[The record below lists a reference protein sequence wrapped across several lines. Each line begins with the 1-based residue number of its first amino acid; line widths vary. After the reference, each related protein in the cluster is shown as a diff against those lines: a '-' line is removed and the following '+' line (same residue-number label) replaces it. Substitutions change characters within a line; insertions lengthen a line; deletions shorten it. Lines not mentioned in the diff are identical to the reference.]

1 MNEPISIVL
10 ASEAPKHYSTTL
22 RGTRPLDVLK
32 KKGLVNYAVHNFVP
46 GDDNLY
52 ANLENCDLIF
62 AVNNANEAWNA
73 LYAAARDVGKT
84 VILDL
89 DDNLWD
95 VHPFN
100 MAFETMGTYEAKC
113 NEVDTGR
120 VIELWTHGSEGFN
133 LNKNRRNIHAIE
145 ETVNLANAMTTTTER
160 LATVLAVHNPRT
172 LVLPNTVDLSIWNPY
187 RMPKPGFRIGW
198 QGSQSH
204 VPDMIHAAPQIA
216 EFVRRHEDVTL
227 FVAGAHLKSLIDAIP
242 PEQIELQKW
251 APTEAYP
258 FMLQCA
264 ALDVGLAPLVD
275 NRFNRTKSSIK
286 WMEYGA
292 MQVPTIASNY
302 PPYSDSIHDKADGW
316 LVEDG
321 EWLDTLERLYADR
334 QEIKR
339 VGWNVRERVT
349 AEFDIEKRAIEWY
362 EAFRMIMNECGG
374 KRKPPRYCLSL
385 GGRRS
390 K

>member
-1 MNEPISIVL
+1 MEVL
-10 ASEAPKHYSTTL
+10 
-22 RGTRPLDVLK
+22 R

-46 GDDNLY
+46 GDDSLY

-73 LYAAARDVGKT
+73 LYAAARDVEKK

-100 MAFETMGTYEAKC
+100 AAFETMGTYEARC
-113 NEVDTGR
+113 NEVDTGK
-120 VIELWTHGSEGFN
+120 VIDLWVHGREGFN
-133 LNKNRRNIHAIE
+133 LNKNRRSMHAIE
-145 ETVNLANAMTTTTER
+145 ETANIVSAITTTTDR
-160 LATVLAVHNPRT
+160 LAAILGKHNPRT

-227 FVAGAHLKSLIDAIP
+227 FVAGTHPVSLIGSIP
-242 PEQIELQKW
+242 PERVELQPW
-251 APTEAYP
+251 VPTEAYP

-275 NRFNRTKSSIK
+275 NRFNRAKSAIK

-292 MQVPTIASNY
+292 MQVPSIMSAY
-302 PPYSDSIHDKADGW
+302 PPYSDVVRDKVDGW
-316 LVEDG
+316 LVQPG

-334 QEIKR
+334 QEVKR
-339 VGWNVRERVT
+339 VGWNIRERVA
-349 AEFDIEKRAIEWY
+349 AEFDVEKRAMEWY
-362 EAFRMIMNECGG
+362 DTFRFVMEECGG
-374 KRKPPRYCLSL
+374 KRPSPRYCLTL